1 MIYLPEQLTI
11 KDVFQLEEASIKQ
24 IQEALET
31 GTITSVELT
40 VMYLN
45 RIFFYD
51 RHGIRLNAIPLLYSE
66 ALTTAAEM
74 DRLRSEGTILGPLHG
89 IPFTVKDSYMVEKM
103 TVAAGSPSFINL
115 MSPKHSYAV
124 ERIVASGGIL
134 IGKTNMPPMACG
146 GMQRGVYGR
155 VESPYN
161 RDYLTAAW
169 ASGSSN
175 GSGTATAANF
185 ATFGMAEETV
195 SSGRSPASNNGLVA
209 YTPSRGLISIRGN
222 WPLFPTKDVV
232 VPHTKYVEDLMTL
245 LDVLVQ
251 EDPDTSGDFWRIQNV
266 VSLPKV
272 HEVRPTTF
280 QTLKNKESLKGIR
293 LGVPKI
299 YLGKSDTSSMYIRP
313 SILTLWKRA
322 TEHLQQLGAEIIEID
337 FPLQEMYNLDPWRLK
352 IFEEKGFLPE
362 NWMGIEWDIIVPMFK
377 EIFLKNCNDE
387 NYPSWTE
394 VNSKFTFPSPPET
407 ITILDITPSD
417 DSRRATDIIYG
428 QLNETVAKGFSKL
441 ESIKNLGYG
450 LNGLEQIRKELFEDW
465 LQQLELDGLVFPAN
479 SNIGSATTD
488 VDLASH
494 EEAMEQGNYFS
505 NGNEMIRHLG
515 IPTVSVC
522 MGQMEDTDMPVNI
535 TFAGPAYED
544 SILISWAYAFEQA
557 TMYRQL
563 PKRTPPLES
572 TNDVLLPKSQ
582 IKKKLLPK
590 PSIMYNLSGNI
601 LTLAE
606 TTSALQEEIVIKVFI
621 NGKTVAISHDI
632 NWKLKFDIAPFLDL
646 DAFQKSYLDVI
657 VLYQSEKQLSNAIHT
672 KIPFQLV
679 N

>member
-124 ERIVASGGIL
+124 EKIVASGGIL

-155 VESPYN
+155 AESPYN

-266 VSLPKV
+266 VNLPKV
-272 HEVRPTTF
+272 HDVRPTTF
-280 QTLKNKESLKGIR
+280 QTLKNIESLKGIR

-407 ITILDITPSD
+407 ITILDITASD
-417 DSRRATDIIYG
+417 DSRRATDILYG